1 MQVLAVVLGIV
12 IAAATM
18 MLFMGLGRTIQS
30 AATLEERL
38 AALTPPSAGGE
49 EQGEVGASRG
59 SSSAVAAALAR
70 VSRRQ
75 AFAESMSADLARA
88 NVPLTVGEYAL
99 ARVAASAI
107 LGLGGLVILRQLWI
121 AIIATVVGFFVPGMF
136 LKQREEKRRRLF
148 QQQLPH
154 VLTLLVGSLRSGHGM
169 SIAMSTV
176 AQQMPDPSATE
187 FRRVVTEAG
196 LGMPLTQ
203 ALANLVRRIRSD
215 DLDLIVTAITIQYE
229 VGGNL
234 AEILETITDTIR
246 ERVRLKEQLRVL
258 TAQARLQRIILTLMP
273 FGLGVVMYVM
283 NPQYVIHLF
292 DPGPT
297 LIIPFASIVLM
308 IIGYIVMG
316 KMSELEV

>member
-1 MQVLAVVLGIV
+1 MQVLALVVGV
-12 IAAATM
+12 VVAGAA
-18 MLFMGLGRTIQS
+18 MLLFVGLGRTIQS
-30 AATLEERL
+30 AETLEERL

-49 EQGEVGASRG
+49 AQGEVGASQG
-59 SSSAVAAALAR
+59 QSSPLAAALAR
-70 VSRRQ
+70 VGARQ
-75 AFAESMSADLARA
+75 SLSESMSADLARA

-99 ARVAASAI
+99 SRIAASA
-107 LGLGGLVILRQLWI
+107 LFGLSGLLILRQLWI
-121 AIIATVVGFFVPGMF
+121 AIIATVIGFFVPGIF

-196 LGMPLTQ
+196 LGMALTQ

-273 FGLGVVMYVM
+273 FGLGVVMYIM

-297 LIIPFASIVLM
+297 LIIPFAAVVMMVL
-308 IIGYIVMG
+308 GYIVMG